1 MVRWRYQLLEL
12 DLASVSVVEEL
23 LDRLGAEGWEFAAQ
37 LPGGSLHFCRMLFK
51 RPEAEK

>member
-12 DLASVSVVEEL
+12 DLAAVTAAEE
-23 LDRLGAEGWEFAAQ
+23 RLNRMGAEGWEFAAQ